1 MLQALIPQS
10 TSGRL
15 LLVVSI
21 LASAAVYLFRFA
33 LYDLIPSIVAGLLC
47 VTSGCILPLLASLL
61 AVGYFGV
68 TLAYGFK
75 AGGHPMP
82 TIVLIV
88 GVILALSLPLPPPY
102 EIRLFKSHQTEYEQ
116 LVTLAQ
122 NHQLSHGQWC
132 EVDPEFKTP
141 AEYKKL
147 SGECILVD
155 YEPFFSIRFRP
166 RSYTDQIVYIEDPNQ
181 IDDVWGCNSL
191 DDNEHNKPIGLNWF
205 YCLDTR

>member
-1 MLQALIPQS
+1 MVNPGFGAIIFIP
-10 TSGRL
+10 
-15 LLVVSI
+15 VICI
-21 LASAAVYLFRFA
+21 LA
-33 LYDLIPSIVAGLLC
+33 
-47 VTSGCILPLLASLL
+47 LLAF
-61 AVGYFGV
+61 GYFGV
-68 TLAYGFK
+68 TLAYGFM
-75 AGGHPMP
+75 AGGHPIPM
-82 TIVLIV
+82 VVFIV
-88 GVILALSLPLPPPY
+88 GEILALSLPLPPQY
-102 EIRLFKSHQTEYEQ
+102 EIRLFKSHRTEYEQ

-155 YEPFFSIRFRP
+155 YEPFFSVQFWP

-191 DDNEHNKPIGLNWF
+191 DGDEINRQIDLNWF
-205 YCLDTR
+205 LCLDLH